1 MMSPFTAIAF
11 FIVIGLLQR

>member
-11 FIVIGLLQR
+11 FIVIGLPRS

>member
-1 MMSPFTAIAF
+1 MSPFTAIAF